1 MPARGI
7 LLRRQSDTL
16 PGNRSP
22 VPVTPTTGYRA
33 RATARAKRVP
43 GRRRCG
49 NRGTDE
55 RRPRVTLDRGGRR
68 RRPKA
73 EEDEPRP
80 HGNTSEEAAD
90 EQGITR
96 NELNTFMT
104 HMAAQ
109 SSSAARDLQRQL
121 NEASQAH
128 QRAMAEQGAQFAQAL
143 AQQSQLAERRE
154 AAAELA
160 RQALQAAPQT
170 ATNVRPSRH
179 AASAGGE

>member
-1 MPARGI
+1 MTVDLGLWHKVPTYAEVVQAIDKDYKVKLPARTS
-7 LLRRQSDTL
+7 LQVWDSFAMSQYKEQVAELQNSEL
-16 PGNRSP
+16 
-22 VPVTPTTGYRA
+22 A
-33 RATARAKRVP
+33 RHDHNNMQAAMQ
-43 GRRRCG
+43 
-49 NRGTDE
+49 
-55 RRPRVTLDRGGRR
+55 
-68 RRPKA
+68 
-73 EEDEPRP
+73 
-80 HGNTSEEAAD
+80 EAAD

-121 NEASQAH
+121 NESSQAQ

-143 AQQSQLAERRE
+143 AQQSQQADRRE

-170 ATNVRPSRH
+170 A
-179 AASAGGE
+179 ASVPPGDPGAMSQRSERTAPLTAG